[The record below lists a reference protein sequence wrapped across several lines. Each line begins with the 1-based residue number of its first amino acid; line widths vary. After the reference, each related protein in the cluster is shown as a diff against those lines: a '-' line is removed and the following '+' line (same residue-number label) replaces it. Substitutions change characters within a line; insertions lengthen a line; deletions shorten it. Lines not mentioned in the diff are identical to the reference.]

1 MKLSEKIQKILDSS
15 ITSYRIS
22 KITGV
27 TVSSIGAM
35 RRGERK
41 VENMQLGIAEKL
53 GQFYDEEM
61 ADMSME
67 TIQIILSEAFKKI
80 GVKPFIDVI
89 DMGDGQDA
97 VVVEIDL
104 LGDDDP
110 ARFAVYVDEVETK
123 NDVLQNLVEAMK
135 DFDTY
140 EDGESYPEEA
150 GYYPD
155 VFNDQNSN
163 KQPVT
168 AEYMPISKESS
179 DYLCELA
186 NKLNRVD

>member
-80 GVKPFIDVI
+80 GVKPFIDTDDENVI
-89 DMGDGQDA
+89 I
-97 VVVEIDL
+97 EFDL

-110 ARFAVYVDEVETK
+110 VRFAVYTSEITTK
-123 NDVLQNLVEAMK
+123 DDVLQNLGQALR
-135 DFDTY
+135 DFDTQE
-140 EDGESYPEEA
+140 ED
-150 GYYPD
+150 GYYPSLYS
-155 VFNDQNSN
+155 DQATNPE
-163 KQPVT
+163 PVT

-179 DYLCELA
+179 DYLAGLG
-186 NKLNRVD
+186 KKILNLE

>member
-1 MKLSEKIQKILDSS
+1 MKLSEKIQEILDSS
-15 ITSYRIS
+15 ITSYRVS

-80 GVKPFIDVI
+80 GVKPFIDTDDKNI
-89 DMGDGQDA
+89 II
-97 VVVEIDL
+97 EFDL

-110 ARFAVYVDEVETK
+110 VRFAVYTSEITTK
-123 NDVLQNLVEAMK
+123 DDVLQNLGQALR
-135 DFDTY
+135 DFDTQE
-140 EDGESYPEEA
+140 ED
-150 GYYPD
+150 GYYPSLYS
-155 VFNDQNSN
+155 DQAINPE
-163 KQPVT
+163 PVT

-179 DYLCELA
+179 DYLAGLG
-186 NKLNRVD
+186 KKILNLE

>member
-15 ITSYRIS
+15 ITSYRVS

-41 VENMQLGIAEKL
+41 VENMQLGVAEKL

-80 GVKPFIDVI
+80 GVKAFIDTD
-89 DMGDGQDA
+89 DMGDGQDV
-97 VVVEIDL
+97 VVVEIEL

-110 ARFAVYVDEVETK
+110 IRFSIYVDKVK
-123 NDVLQNLVEAMK
+123 NKDDVLQSLAEAMK
-135 DFDTY
+135 DIDIY
-140 EDGESYPEEA
+140 DGESYPEEA
-150 GYYPD
+150 SYYPG
-155 VFNDQNSN
+155 VFSDQANS

-179 DYLCELA
+179 DYLAGLG
-186 NKLNRVD
+186 KKILNLE

>member
-61 ADMSME
+61 ADMSTE
-67 TIQIILSEAFKKI
+67 TIQITLSEAFKKI
-80 GVKPFIDVI
+80 GVKPFIDTDDENI
-89 DMGDGQDA
+89 II
-97 VVVEIDL
+97 EFDL

-110 ARFAVYVDEVETK
+110 VRFAVYTSEITTK
-123 NDVLQNLVEAMK
+123 DDVLQNLGQALR
-135 DFDTY
+135 DFDTQE
-140 EDGESYPEEA
+140 ED
-150 GYYPD
+150 GYYPSLYS
-155 VFNDQNSN
+155 DQATNPE
-163 KQPVT
+163 PVT

-179 DYLCELA
+179 DYLAGLG
-186 NKLNRVD
+186 KKILNLE

>member
-15 ITSYRIS
+15 ITSYRVS

-41 VENMQLGIAEKL
+41 VKNLQLGIAEKL

-61 ADMSME
+61 AEMSIE

-80 GVKPFIDVI
+80 GVKPFIDTDDENVI
-89 DMGDGQDA
+89 I
-97 VVVEIDL
+97 EFDL

-110 ARFAVYVDEVETK
+110 VRFAVYTSEITSKD
-123 NDVLQNLVEAMK
+123 DVLQNLGQALR
-135 DFDTY
+135 DFDTQE
-140 EDGESYPEEA
+140 ED
-150 GYYPD
+150 GYYPSLYS
-155 VFNDQNSN
+155 DQATNPE
-163 KQPVT
+163 PVT

-179 DYLCELA
+179 DYLAGLG
-186 NKLNRVD
+186 KKILNLE

>member
-41 VENMQLGIAEKL
+41 IENMQLGIAEKL

-67 TIQIILSEAFKKI
+67 TIQIILSEAFKEI
-80 GVKPFIDVI
+80 GVKPFIDTDDENI
-89 DMGDGQDA
+89 II
-97 VVVEIDL
+97 EFDL

-110 ARFAVYVDEVETK
+110 VRFAVYTSEITTK
-123 NDVLQNLVEAMK
+123 DDVLQNLGQALR
-135 DFDTY
+135 DFDTQE
-140 EDGESYPEEA
+140 ED

-155 VFNDQNSN
+155 MYSDESTD

-168 AEYMPISKESS
+168 AEYMPVSKDSAK
-179 DYLCELA
+179 YLSRLG
-186 NKLNRVD
+186 KKILNLE

>member
-15 ITSYRIS
+15 ITSYRVS

-41 VENMQLGIAEKL
+41 VENLQLGIAEKL

-61 ADMSME
+61 AEMSIE

-80 GVKPFIDVI
+80 GVKPFIDTDDENVI
-89 DMGDGQDA
+89 I
-97 VVVEIDL
+97 EFDL

-110 ARFAVYVDEVETK
+110 VRFAVYTSEITSKD
-123 NDVLQNLVEAMK
+123 DVLQNLGQALR
-135 DFDTY
+135 DFDTQE
-140 EDGESYPEEA
+140 ED
-150 GYYPD
+150 GYYPSLYS
-155 VFNDQNSN
+155 DQATNPE
-163 KQPVT
+163 PVT

-179 DYLCELA
+179 DYLAGLG
-186 NKLNRVD
+186 KKILNLE

>member
-15 ITSYRIS
+15 ITSYRIG

-80 GVKPFIDVI
+80 GVKSFIDTDDENI
-89 DMGDGQDA
+89 II
-97 VVVEIDL
+97 EFDL

-110 ARFAVYVDEVETK
+110 VRFAVYTSEITSKD
-123 NDVLQNLVEAMK
+123 DVLQNLGQAMR
-135 DFDTY
+135 DFEHF
-140 EDGESYPEEA
+140 EDGE
-150 GYYPD
+150 GCYPD
-155 VFNDQNSN
+155 MYSDESTN

-179 DYLCELA
+179 DYLAGLG
-186 NKLNRVD
+186 KKILNLE

>member
-1 MKLSEKIQKILDSS
+1 MKLSEKIQEILDSS

-22 KITGV
+22 KMSGV
-27 TVSSIGAM
+27 TESSIGAM

-80 GVKPFIDVI
+80 GVKPFIDTDDI
-89 DMGDGQDA
+89 GDGQD
-97 VVVEIDL
+97 VVIVEIDL
-104 LGDDDP
+104 LGDDEP
-110 ARFAVYVDEVETK
+110 VRFSIYVDKIK
-123 NDVLQNLVEAMK
+123 NKDDVLQSLAEAMK
-135 DFDTY
+135 DIDIY
-140 EDGESYPEEA
+140 DGESYPGEA
-150 GYYPD
+150 GYYPG
-155 VFNDQNSN
+155 VFSDQANS

>member
-1 MKLSEKIQKILDSS
+1 MKLSEKIQEILDSS
-15 ITSYRIS
+15 ITSYRVS

-80 GVKPFIDVI
+80 GVKPFIDTDDKNI
-89 DMGDGQDA
+89 II
-97 VVVEIDL
+97 EFDL

-110 ARFAVYVDEVETK
+110 VRFAVYTSEITTK
-123 NDVLQNLVEAMK
+123 DDVLQNLGQALR
-135 DFDTY
+135 DFDTQ
-140 EDGESYPEEA
+140 ED
-150 GYYPD
+150 GYYPSLYS
-155 VFNDQNSN
+155 DQATNPE
-163 KQPVT
+163 PVT

-179 DYLCELA
+179 DYLAGLG
-186 NKLNRVD
+186 KKILNLE

>member
-61 ADMSME
+61 ADMSVE

-80 GVKPFIDVI
+80 GVKPFIDTDDGNVI
-89 DMGDGQDA
+89 IEFA
-97 VVVEIDL
+97 L

-110 ARFAVYVDEVETK
+110 VRFAVYTSEITTK
-123 NDVLQNLVEAMK
+123 DDVLQNLGQALR
-135 DFDTY
+135 DFGTQE
-140 EDGESYPEEA
+140 ED
-150 GYYPD
+150 GYYPSLYS
-155 VFNDQNSN
+155 DQTTNHE
-163 KQPVT
+163 PVT
-168 AEYMPISKESS
+168 AEYMPISKKSS
-179 DYLCELA
+179 DYLAELG
-186 NKLNRVD
+186 KKILNLE

>member
-15 ITSYRIS
+15 ITSYRVS

-67 TIQIILSEAFKKI
+67 TIQIILNEAFKKI
-80 GVKPFIDVI
+80 GVKPFIDTNDENI
-89 DMGDGQDA
+89 II
-97 VVVEIDL
+97 EFDL
-104 LGDDDP
+104 LDDDDP
-110 ARFAVYVDEVETK
+110 VRFAVYTDEITTK
-123 NDVLQNLVEAMK
+123 DDVLQTLGQALR
-135 DFDTY
+135 DFDTQE
-140 EDGESYPEEA
+140 ED
-150 GYYPD
+150 GYYPSIYS
-155 VFNDQNSN
+155 DQATNPE
-163 KQPVT
+163 PVT

-179 DYLCELA
+179 GYLAGLG
-186 NKLNRVD
+186 KKILNLE

>member
-61 ADMSME
+61 ADMSVE

-80 GVKPFIDVI
+80 GVKPFIDTDDESIIIEV
-89 DMGDGQDA
+89 
-97 VVVEIDL
+97 DL
-104 LGDDDP
+104 PGDDDP
-110 ARFAVYVDEVETK
+110 VRFAVYTSGITTK
-123 NDVLQNLVEAMK
+123 DDVLQNMGQALR
-135 DFDTY
+135 DFDTQE
-140 EDGESYPEEA
+140 ED
-150 GYYPD
+150 GYYPSIYS
-155 VFNDQNSN
+155 DQATNPE
-163 KQPVT
+163 PVT
-168 AEYMPISKESS
+168 AEYMPISKASS
-179 DYLCELA
+179 DYLAGLG
-186 NKLNRVD
+186 KKILNLK

>member
-15 ITSYRIS
+15 ITSYRVS

-35 RRGERK
+35 RRRERK

-80 GVKPFIDVI
+80 GVNPFIDTNDESI
-89 DMGDGQDA
+89 II
-97 VVVEIDL
+97 EFDL
-104 LGDDDP
+104 PGDDDP
-110 ARFAVYVDEVETK
+110 VRFAVYTSEITTK
-123 NDVLQNLVEAMK
+123 DDLLQNLGQALR
-135 DFDTY
+135 DFDTQE
-140 EDGESYPEEA
+140 EDD
-150 GYYPD
+150 YYPSLYS
-155 VFNDQNSN
+155 DQATNPE
-163 KQPVT
+163 PVT
-168 AEYMPISKESS
+168 AEYMPISKASS
-179 DYLCELA
+179 DYLAGLG
-186 NKLNRVD
+186 KKILNLK